1 MMDDVLRYNT
11 EGYNDPTTYEAL
23 KSIDRQERAAGRSP
37 NYRPMVYICSPY
49 RGSVEKNT
57 ENARSYCRMAAE
69 RGYIPIAP
77 HLLFPQFMGA
87 ETDATR
93 ELALHMGTILLTKC
107 HELWYFGD
115 RISEGMKLE
124 LNRARLRGIP
134 VRHFNE
140 NYEEVEI

>member
-1 MMDDVLRYNT
+1 MMYRNH
-11 EGYNDPTTYEAL
+11 EGYPDPTAGAAL
-23 KSIDRQERAAGRSP
+23 ARIEQEE
-37 NYRPMVYICSPY
+37 YRLRCPFMPLVYICSPY
-49 RGSVEKNT
+49 QGDVEHNT
-57 ENARSYCRMAAE
+57 QAAQ
-69 RGYIPIAP
+69 RYSQFALAQKRLPIAP

-93 ELALHMGTILLTKC
+93 ELALHMGMILLTKC

>member
-1 MMDDVLRYNT
+1 MMYRNH
-11 EGYNDPTTYEAL
+11 EGYPDPTAGAAL
-23 KSIDRQERAAGRSP
+23 ARIEQEEYRQRCP
-37 NYRPMVYICSPY
+37 FMPLVYICSPY
-49 RGSVEKNT
+49 QGDVEHNT
-57 ENARSYCRMAAE
+57 QVAQRYSQFALAQKRL
-69 RGYIPIAP
+69 PIAP
-77 HLLFPQFMGA
+77 HLLFPQFMSA

-134 VRHFNE
+134 VRHFNDDC
-140 NYEEVEI
+140 EEVAI

>member
-1 MMDDVLRYNT
+1 MPL
-11 EGYNDPTTYEAL
+11 
-23 KSIDRQERAAGRSP
+23 
-37 NYRPMVYICSPY
+37 VYICSPY
-49 RGSVEKNT
+49 QGNVDQNT
-57 ENARSYCRMAAE
+57 LAAQRYSRFALENKCL
-69 RGYIPIAP
+69 PIAP
-77 HLLFPQFMGA
+77 HLLFPQFMGE
-87 ETDATR
+87 ETEVTR

-140 NYEEVEI
+140 NCEEVAI

>member
-1 MMDDVLRYNT
+1 MMYRNH
-11 EGYNDPTTYEAL
+11 EGYPDPTAGTALAKIEQEA
-23 KSIDRQERAAGRSP
+23 
-37 NYRPMVYICSPY
+37 YRLRCPFMPLVYICSPY
-49 RGSVEKNT
+49 QGDVEHNT
-57 ENARSYCRMAAE
+57 QAAQ
-69 RGYIPIAP
+69 RYSQFALAQKRLPIAP

-93 ELALHMGTILLTKC
+93 ELALHMGMILLTKC

-115 RISEGMKLE
+115 HISEGMKLE

-140 NYEEVEI
+140 NCEEVSI

>member
-1 MMDDVLRYNT
+1 MMYRNH
-11 EGYNDPTTYEAL
+11 EGYPDPTAGAAL
-23 KSIDRQERAAGRSP
+23 ARIEQGEYRQRCP
-37 NYRPMVYICSPY
+37 FMPLVYICSPY
-49 RGSVEKNT
+49 QGDVEHNT
-57 ENARSYCRMAAE
+57 QAAQRYSRFALENKRL
-69 RGYIPIAP
+69 PIAP

-87 ETDATR
+87 ETDSTR
-93 ELALHMGTILLTKC
+93 ELALHMGMILLTKC

-140 NYEEVEI
+140 NCEEVSI

>member
-1 MMDDVLRYNT
+1 MMYRNH
-11 EGYNDPTTYEAL
+11 EGYPDPTAGAAL
-23 KSIDRQERAAGRSP
+23 ARIEQEE
-37 NYRPMVYICSPY
+37 YRLRCPFMPLVYICSPY
-49 RGSVEKNT
+49 QGDVEHNT
-57 ENARSYCRMAAE
+57 QAAQ
-69 RGYIPIAP
+69 RYSQFALAQKRLPIAP

-93 ELALHMGTILLTKC
+93 ELALHMGMILLTKC

-134 VRHFNE
+134 LRHFNDDCK
-140 NYEEVEI
+140 EVAI

>member
-1 MMDDVLRYNT
+1 MMYRNH
-11 EGYNDPTTYEAL
+11 EGYPDPTAGAAL
-23 KSIDRQERAAGRSP
+23 ARIEQEE
-37 NYRPMVYICSPY
+37 YRLRCPFMPLVYICSPY
-49 RGSVEKNT
+49 QGDVEHNT
-57 ENARSYCRMAAE
+57 QAAQ
-69 RGYIPIAP
+69 RYSQFALAQKRLPIAP

-115 RISEGMKLE
+115 RISDGMKLE

-134 VRHFNE
+134 VRHFNDDC
-140 NYEEVEI
+140 EEVEI

>member
-1 MMDDVLRYNT
+1 MMYRNH
-11 EGYNDPTTYEAL
+11 EGYPDPTAGAAL
-23 KSIDRQERAAGRSP
+23 ARIEQEE
-37 NYRPMVYICSPY
+37 YRLRCPFMPLVYICSPY
-49 RGSVEKNT
+49 QGDVEHNT
-57 ENARSYCRMAAE
+57 QAAQ
-69 RGYIPIAP
+69 RYSQFALAQKRLPIAP

-87 ETDATR
+87 ETDTTR

>member
-1 MMDDVLRYNT
+1 MMYRNH
-11 EGYNDPTTYEAL
+11 EGYPDPTAGAAL
-23 KSIDRQERAAGRSP
+23 ARIEQEE
-37 NYRPMVYICSPY
+37 YRLRCPFMPLVYICSPY
-49 RGSVEKNT
+49 QGDVEHNT
-57 ENARSYCRMAAE
+57 QAAQ
-69 RGYIPIAP
+69 RYSQFVLAQKRLPIAP

-87 ETDATR
+87 ETDTTR

-134 VRHFNE
+134 VRHFNDDC
-140 NYEEVEI
+140 EEVAI

>member
-1 MMDDVLRYNT
+1 MMYRNH
-11 EGYNDPTTYEAL
+11 EGYPDPTAGAAL
-23 KSIDRQERAAGRSP
+23 ARIEQEE
-37 NYRPMVYICSPY
+37 YRLRCPFMPLVYICSPY
-49 RGSVEKNT
+49 QGDVEHNT
-57 ENARSYCRMAAE
+57 QAAQ
-69 RGYIPIAP
+69 RYSQFALAQKRLPIAP

-93 ELALHMGTILLTKC
+93 ELALHMGMILLAKC

>member
-1 MMDDVLRYNT
+1 MMYRNH
-11 EGYNDPTTYEAL
+11 EGYPDPTAGAAL
-23 KSIDRQERAAGRSP
+23 ARIEQEE
-37 NYRPMVYICSPY
+37 YRLRCPFMPLVYICSPY
-49 RGSVEKNT
+49 QGDVEHNT
-57 ENARSYCRMAAE
+57 QAAQ
-69 RGYIPIAP
+69 RYSQFALAQKRLPIAP

-87 ETDATR
+87 ETDTTR

-124 LNRARLRGIP
+124 LNRARWRGIP

>member
-1 MMDDVLRYNT
+1 MMYRNH
-11 EGYNDPTTYEAL
+11 EGYPDPTAGAAL
-23 KSIDRQERAAGRSP
+23 ARIEQEE
-37 NYRPMVYICSPY
+37 YRLRCPFMPLVYICSPY
-49 RGSVEKNT
+49 QGDVEHNT
-57 ENARSYCRMAAE
+57 QAAQ
-69 RGYIPIAP
+69 RYSQFALAQKRLPIAP

-134 VRHFNE
+134 VRHFNDDCK
-140 NYEEVEI
+140 EVAI